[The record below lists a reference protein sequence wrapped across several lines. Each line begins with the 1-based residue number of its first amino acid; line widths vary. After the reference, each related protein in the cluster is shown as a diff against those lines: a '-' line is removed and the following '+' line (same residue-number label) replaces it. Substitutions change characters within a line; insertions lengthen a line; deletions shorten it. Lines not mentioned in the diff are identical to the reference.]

1 MIRFENDYGCG
12 AHPNV
17 LRWMIKTNEDSTDVY
32 SEDSYCNQARE
43 LIRALCQAPN
53 AAVHFLPGGT
63 MTNLTMIAAT
73 LLPYQGVIS
82 SSVGHIEVHET
93 GAIEAKG
100 HKVLT
105 IPSQDGKITA
115 EKIRNVYDSHYADA
129 SREHMVQPGMVYL
142 TNPTE
147 YGAIYTK
154 EELTAI
160 SKVCRE
166 TELYLYVDGARLG
179 YALTAEG
186 NDLTLGDLAALCD
199 AFYIGGTKHGALLGE
214 ALVITNDKLKK
225 HFRYYIKQN
234 GALLAKGRILGIQ
247 FLALLEDDLYFTT
260 SKEANQK
267 AMRLKEGIASLGYSF
282 YVDSVTNQQ
291 FPILPAKMLGI
302 LSEKYTFSDMG
313 KVDDTYRIARFCT
326 NFATRDEDIE
336 TLLADIAA
344 IQKIL

>member
-1 MIRFENDYGCG
+1 MIRFENDYSCG

-17 LRWMIKTNEDSTDVY
+17 LKWMINTNESTSGVY
-32 SEDSYCNQARE
+32 SEDDYCDKARE
-43 LIRALCQAPN
+43 LICSLCQAPN
-53 AAVHFLPGGT
+53 ADVHFLPGGT

-100 HKVLT
+100 HKILT

-115 EKIRNVYDSHYADA
+115 EEIKAVYDNHYADE

-147 YGAIYTK
+147 YGAIYSQK
-154 EELTAI
+154 ELAAI
-160 SKVCRE
+160 SKVCRD
-166 TELYLYVDGARLG
+166 TGLYLYIDGARLG
-179 YALTAEG
+179 YALTANG
-186 NDLTLGDLAALCD
+186 NDLTLADFAELCD

-247 FLALLEDDLYFTT
+247 FLALFEDDIYFST
-260 SKEANQK
+260 SREANQK
-267 AMRLKEGIASLGYSF
+267 ASMLRQGIADLGYFF
-282 YVDSVTNQQ
+282 YVDSPTNQQ
-291 FPILPAKMLGI
+291 FPILPTQMIPTLAQ
-302 LSEKYTFSDMG
+302 KYTFSNMG
-313 KVDDTYRIARFCT
+313 KFDDTHTITRFCT
-326 NFATRDEDIE
+326 NFATKEEDIAS
-336 TLLADIAA
+336 LLSDIYA
-344 IQKIL
+344 IQNTL

>member
-1 MIRFENDYGCG
+1 MIRFENDYSNG

-17 LRWMIKTNEDSTDVY
+17 MKWMIETNEITSGVY
-32 SEDSYCNQARE
+32 SEDDYCDKARRV
-43 LIRALCQAPN
+43 IKKLCN
-53 AAVHFLPGGT
+53 DERAAVHFLPGGT
-63 MTNLTMIAAT
+63 MTNLTMISAS
-73 LLPYQGVIS
+73 LLSYQGVIS

-105 IPSQDGKITA
+105 IPSKDGKITA
-115 EKIRNVYDSHYADA
+115 KDIQKLYDNHYADE

-147 YGAIYTK
+147 DGAVYTK

-160 SKVCRE
+160 SRVCRHSD
-166 TELYLYVDGARLG
+166 LYLYVDGARLG

-186 NDLTLGDLAALCD
+186 NDLTLGDLAELCD

-214 ALVITNDKLKK
+214 ALIITNSNLKK
-225 HFRYYIKQN
+225 HFRYNIKQN

-247 FLALLEDDLYFTT
+247 FLALFENDIYFTT

-267 AMRLKEGIASLGYSF
+267 AIMLKKGIQALGYSF
-282 YVDSVTNQQ
+282 SVDSPTNQQ
-291 FPILPAKMLGI
+291 FPILPTKMLGT
-302 LSEKYTFSDMG
+302 LSQKYTFSTMEQI
-313 KVDDTYRIARFCT
+313 DDLHTITRFCT
-326 NFATRDEDIE
+326 NFATREKDIAE
-336 TLLADIAA
+336 LLSDIAA
-344 IQKIL
+344 IQKTL

>member
-17 LRWMIKTNEDSTDVY
+17 LKWMINTNEESSGVY
-32 SEDSYCNQARE
+32 SEDDYCDKARDV
-43 LIRALCQAPN
+43 IRSLCNSP
-53 AAVHFLPGGT
+53 AADIHFIPGGT

-73 LLPYQGVIS
+73 LRPYQGVIS

-105 IPSQDGKITA
+105 IPSKDGKITA
-115 EKIRNVYDSHYADA
+115 SEIQKMYDDHYADE

-147 YGAIYTK
+147 YGAVYTK

-160 SKVCRE
+160 RKVCQS
-166 TELYLYVDGARLG
+166 TDLYLYIDGARLG

-186 NDLTLGDLAALCD
+186 NDLTLSDLAELCD

-214 ALVITNDKLKK
+214 ALVITNDTLKK
-225 HFRYYIKQN
+225 HFRYNIKQN

-247 FLALLEDDLYFTT
+247 FLALFEDGIYFTT
-260 SKEANQK
+260 SQDANQK
-267 AMRLKEGIASLGYSF
+267 AAILKAGIRDLGYAF
-282 YVDSVTNQQ
+282 YVDSPTNQQ
-291 FPILPAKMLGI
+291 FPILPTKMIDTLAK
-302 LSEKYTFSDMG
+302 KYTFSNMG
-313 KVDDTYRIARFCT
+313 KFDDTHTITRFCT
-326 NFATRDEDIE
+326 NFATKEEDI
-336 TLLADIAA
+336 TSLLSDIATL
-344 IQKIL
+344 QKTL

>member
-1 MIRFENDYGCG
+1 MIRFENDYSCG

-17 LRWMIKTNEDSTDVY
+17 LKWMIKTNEDTTDVY
-32 SEDSYCNQARE
+32 SEDSYCDQARE
-43 LIRALCQAPN
+43 LIRSLCQAPN

-63 MTNLTMIAAT
+63 MTNLTMIAAS

-105 IPSQDGKITA
+105 IPSKDGKITA
-115 EKIRNVYDSHYADA
+115 EEIKTIYDSHYADA
-129 SREHMVQPGMVYL
+129 SRERMVQPGMVYL

-154 EELTAI
+154 EELAAI

-186 NDLTLGDLAALCD
+186 NNLTLSDLAALCD

-247 FLALLEDDLYFTT
+247 FLALFEDDIYFTT
-260 SKEANQK
+260 SQDANRK
-267 AMRLKEGIASLGYSF
+267 AMLLKNGIASLGYSF

-291 FPILPAKMLGI
+291 FPILPTKMLEI
-302 LSEKYTFSDMG
+302 LSPNYTFSDMG
-313 KVDDTYRIARFCT
+313 KVDDTHSIARFCT
-326 NFATRDEDIE
+326 NFATSENDIQA
-336 TLLADIAA
+336 LLADIAK
-344 IQKIL
+344 IQKTL

>member
-17 LRWMIKTNEDSTDVY
+17 LKWMIETNEDNTDVY
-32 SEDSYCNQARE
+32 SEDCYCDKARE
-43 LIRALCQAPN
+43 QIRALCQAPN
-53 AAVHFLPGGT
+53 AAIHFLPGGT

-105 IPSQDGKITA
+105 IPSKDGKITA
-115 EKIRNVYDSHYADA
+115 EEIRKIYDSHYADA

-160 SKVCRE
+160 SKICRE

-179 YALTAEG
+179 YALTADG
-186 NDLTLGDLAALCD
+186 NDLTLCDLAALCD

-214 ALVITNDKLKK
+214 ALVITTDKLQK

-247 FLALLEDDLYFTT
+247 FLALFEDNIYFTT

-291 FPILPAKMLGI
+291 FPILPTKMLGI

-313 KVDDTYRIARFCT
+313 KVDDTH
-326 NFATRDEDIE
+326 
-336 TLLADIAA
+336 
-344 IQKIL
+344 

>member
-17 LRWMIKTNEDSTDVY
+17 LKWMVSTNEENSGVY
-32 SEDSYCNQARE
+32 SEDDYCNKARDV
-43 LIRALCQAPN
+43 IRTLCHTQN
-53 AAVHFLPGGT
+53 ADVHFIPGGT

-73 LLPYQGVIS
+73 LRPYQGVIS

-105 IPSQDGKITA
+105 IPSKDGKITA
-115 EKIRNVYDSHYADA
+115 REIQTMYDEHYADE

-160 SKVCRE
+160 SKVCQSSGLF
-166 TELYLYVDGARLG
+166 LYIDGARLG
-179 YALTAEG
+179 YALTATG
-186 NDLTLGDLAALCD
+186 NDLTLSDLAELCD

-225 HFRYYIKQN
+225 HFRYHIKQN

-247 FLALLEDDLYFTT
+247 FLALFENGIYFTT
-260 SKEANQK
+260 SQDANRK
-267 AMRLKEGIASLGYSF
+267 AAILKAGISDLGYAF
-282 YVDSVTNQQ
+282 YVDSPTNQQ
-291 FPILPAKMLGI
+291 FPILPTKILGT
-302 LSEKYTFSDMG
+302 LAEKYTFSNMG
-313 KVDDTYRIARFCT
+313 KFDDNHTVTRFCT
-326 NFATRDEDIE
+326 NFATKEEDIAS
-336 TLLADIAA
+336 LLSDIA
-344 IQKIL
+344 ILQKTL

>member
-1 MIRFENDYGCG
+1 MIRFENDYGYG

-17 LRWMIKTNEDSTDVY
+17 LKWMIQTNEETSGVY
-32 SEDSYCNQARE
+32 SEDYYCDKART
-43 LIRALCQAPN
+43 LIRSLCQAPD
-53 AAVHFLPGGT
+53 AAVHFLTGGT

-73 LLPYQGVIS
+73 LLPYQGVVS
-82 SSVGHIEVHET
+82 SSVGHIAVHET

-105 IPSQDGKITA
+105 IPSKDGKITA
-115 EKIRNVYDSHYADA
+115 SDVQEIYDSHYTDE

-160 SKVCRE
+160 SQVCRACD
-166 TELYLYVDGARLG
+166 LYLYVDGARLG
-179 YALTAEG
+179 YALTADG
-186 NDLTLGDLAALCD
+186 NDLTLSDLATLSD

-247 FLALLEDDLYFTT
+247 FLALFEDNIYFNT

-267 AMRLKEGIASLGYSF
+267 ATMLKNGITKLGYSF
-282 YVDSVTNQQ
+282 YVDSPTNQQ
-291 FPILPAKMLGI
+291 FPILPTKMLHA
-302 LSEKYTFSDMG
+302 LSEKYTFSNMG
-313 KVDDTYRIARFCT
+313 KWDDTHTVTRFCT
-326 NFATRDEDIE
+326 AFFTKEEEIHA
-336 TLLADIAA
+336 LLADIASF
-344 IQKIL
+344 KKTL

>member
-115 EKIRNVYDSHYADA
+115 EEIRNVYDSHYADA